1 MLFKPLSVE
10 NDLFYIKRNADVSK
24 QLFHFVWILLHETN
38 LHYKLE
44 IKWLFKYKDNI
55 NLFFG

>member
-1 MLFKPLSVE
+1 MLFKPLSFE

-24 QLFHFVWILLHETN
+24 QLFHFVWILQHETN